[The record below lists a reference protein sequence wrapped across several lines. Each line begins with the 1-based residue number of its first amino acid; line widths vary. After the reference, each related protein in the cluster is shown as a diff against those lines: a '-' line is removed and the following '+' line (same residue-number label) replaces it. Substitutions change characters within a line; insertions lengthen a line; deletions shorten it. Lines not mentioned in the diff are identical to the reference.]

1 MIFLDDE
8 AAQLKRFQSFC
19 VWLVVVSL
27 ALGGSEVVLGL
38 ISGAHLLLIGSSMV
52 GLAALAGAWAHWRSR
67 RHDLTRTVIQLCA
80 MILIVLI
87 AASFILPPLWSILLV
102 AAIMMVIVTLP
113 YVGGAALRNLLG
125 AAFAGGLTI
134 TLAGNFLGIPFG
146 FSPPPSWII
155 VSMIV
160 LGIIS
165 ALALIVLLLWQFS
178 ERLQELVGQLRRSNA
193 ELELER
199 SQLEGQVATR
209 TADLSA
215 TLQTI
220 QQREA
225 DLARTLDQLHVNQ
238 QTLRAVSAPIIPV
251 LPGVIIAPLI
261 GEIDAARAGVIADHV
276 LAAVEHERAR
286 YVILDMTGIPFVDD
300 DIAQG
305 IVELTEAVRLLGAR
319 VLLAGIR
326 PEVAQTMVA
335 RSLDLGG
342 TRSYANLREAVRA
355 LV

>member
-1 MIFLDDE
+1 VV
-8 AAQLKRFQSFC
+8 AA
-19 VWLVVVSL
+19 L
-27 ALGGSEVVLGL
+27 AIGVTEIVLGL
-38 ISGAHLLLIGSSMV
+38 ISGTRLLIVGSPLV
-52 GLAALAGAWAHWRSR
+52 VIGGLSGVWGHLRSR
-67 RHDLTRTVIQLCA
+67 RHDLAGTALQLCS
-80 MILIVLI
+80 V
-87 AASFILPPLWSILLV
+87 LLV
-102 AAIMMVIVTLP
+102 VMIASSFVFPALWPMFSVATIMIVIVALP
-113 YVGGAALRNLLG
+113 YVTRTALRSLLG
-125 AAFAGGLTI
+125 AAFIAGILI
-134 TLAGNFLGIPFG
+134 TLLGNFRDTPFG
-146 FSPPPSWII
+146 FDTPPRWII
-155 VSMIV
+155 ASMTI

-165 ALALIVLLLWQFS
+165 GMALIILLLWQFS
-178 ERLQELVGQLRRSNA
+178 ERLQELVGQLRGSNA

-199 SQLEGQVATR
+199 SQLEVQVATR

-225 DLARTLDQLHVNQ
+225 DLASTLEQLHVNQ

-305 IVELTEAVRLLGAR
+305 IVEMTEAVRLLGAR

-326 PEVAQTMVA
+326 PEVAQTMVS
-335 RSLDLGG
+335 RSLELGG

>member
-8 AAQLKRFQSFC
+8 TTQLKRFQSFC
-19 VWLVVVSL
+19 GWLVVAAL
-27 ALGGSEVVLGL
+27 AIGGAEIALGL
-38 ISGAHLLLIGSSMV
+38 IGGSRLLIVGSPLV
-52 GLAALAGAWAHWRSR
+52 VIGGLSGVWARQRSR
-67 RHDLTRTVIQLCA
+67 RHNLASTALQFCS
-80 MILIVLI
+80 VL
-87 AASFILPPLWSILLV
+87 LLV
-102 AAIMMVIVTLP
+102 MIASSFVFPVLWPMFAVATIMIVIMALP
-113 YVGGAALRNLLG
+113 YVTRAALRNLLG
-125 AAFAGGLTI
+125 AAFIGGILI
-134 TLAGNFLGIPFG
+134 TLIGNFMNIPFG
-146 FSPPPSWII
+146 LATPPRWII
-155 VSMIV
+155 VSMTI

-165 ALALIVLLLWQFS
+165 ALALIILLLWQFS

-193 ELELER
+193 ALELER
-199 SQLEGQVATR
+199 SQLEGQVITR

-215 TLQTI
+215 TLETI
-220 QQREA
+220 RQREA
-225 DLARTLDQLHVNQ
+225 DLAHTLDQLHVNQ

-300 DIAQG
+300 AIAQS
-305 IVELTEAVRLLGAR
+305 ILNMTAAVRLLGAQ

-335 RSLDLGG
+335 RSLDLSG
-342 TRSYANLREAVRA
+342 TRSYANLREAVRV

>member
-1 MIFLDDE
+1 MIFLEDE
-8 AAQLKRFQSFC
+8 TTQLKRFQKFC

-52 GLAALAGAWAHWRSR
+52 GVAALAGAWAYWRSHS
-67 RHDLTRTVIQLCA
+67 HDLTRTAIQLCA
-80 MILIVLI
+80 MLLITLT

-102 AAIMMVIVTLP
+102 ASIMVVISVLP
-113 YVGGAALRNLLG
+113 YVSGSALRNLLG
-125 AAFAGGLTI
+125 MAFIGGLTI
-134 TLAGNFLGIPFG
+134 TLAGHFVGIPFG
-146 FSPPPSWII
+146 FSPPPPWII
-155 VSMIV
+155 TSMIV

-178 ERLQELVGQLRRSNA
+178 ERLQEIIGRLRQSNAALEAERGQL
-193 ELELER
+193 ER
-199 SQLEGQVATR
+199 QVVAR

-215 TLQTI
+215 TVETI
-220 QQREA
+220 RQREA
-225 DLARTLDQLHVNQ
+225 DLASTLGQLHANQ

-261 GEIDAARAGVIADHV
+261 GEIDAERAAVIAEHV
-276 LAAVEHERAR
+276 LQAVEHERAR

-300 DIAQG
+300 AIAQS
-305 IVELTEAVRLLGAR
+305 IVNLTAAVRLLGAQ

-335 RSLDLGG
+335 RSLDLAG
-342 TRSYANLREAVRA
+342 TRSYANLREAVRG
-355 LV
+355 LI

>member
-8 AAQLKRFQSFC
+8 TTQLKRFQSFC
-19 VWLVVVSL
+19 VWLVMAAL
-27 ALGGSEVVLGL
+27 AIGATEIALGL
-38 ISGAHLLLIGSSMV
+38 ISSSRLLIVGSPLV
-52 GLAALAGAWAHWRSR
+52 IIGGLSGVWARQRSR
-67 RHDLTRTVIQLCA
+67 RHDLARTALQLCS
-80 MILIVLI
+80 VL
-87 AASFILPPLWSILLV
+87 LLV
-102 AAIMMVIVTLP
+102 MIASSFVFPSLWPMFAVATIMIVIVALP
-113 YVGGAALRNLLG
+113 YVTRTALRNLLG
-125 AAFAGGLTI
+125 AAFI
-134 TLAGNFLGIPFG
+134 TGILVTLLGNFRDTPFG
-146 FSPPPSWII
+146 FTTPPRWII
-155 VSMIV
+155 VSMTI

-165 ALALIVLLLWQFS
+165 GLALIILLLWQFS
-178 ERLQELVGQLRRSNA
+178 ERLQEIIGQLRRSNA
-193 ELELER
+193 ELERER
-199 SQLEGQVATR
+199 GQLEGQVITR

-215 TLQTI
+215 TLETI
-220 QQREA
+220 RQREA

-238 QTLRAVSAPIIPV
+238 QTLRAVSAPVIPV

-261 GEIDAARAGVIADHV
+261 GEIDAARAGVITDHV

-300 DIAQG
+300 DIAQS
-305 IVELTEAVRLLGAR
+305 IVNLASAVGLLGAR

-326 PEVAQTMVA
+326 PEVAQTLVA